1 MSLDFHSISNVAGSY
16 DSGSLALISWGDMT
30 LLFRTVGS
38 VGNRSNS
45 PQPVAGPVD
54 LALCFSGIGFAECI
68 Y

>member
-1 MSLDFHSISNVAGSY
+1 MSLDFHSISNVAGGY
-16 DSGSLALISWGDMT
+16 DSGSSAPDFLDDKT

-38 VGNRSNS
+38 VENRSNS
-45 PQPVAGPVD
+45 PQPVADPVD